1 MGKLKNESAVLFEK
15 IEGNTLRW
23 KTCRRR
29 KSGVKTDRTQRRWRC
44 GLDAVGSA
52 SHATAV

>member
-1 MGKLKNESAVLFEK
+1 MAKLKNESAVLFEK
-15 IEGNTLRW
+15 FKGNTLRW

-29 KSGVKTDRTQRRWRC
+29 KNSVKMDGTERQWRC

-52 SHATAV
+52 